1 MSAFADPA
9 AGPRVLVSPDK
20 FKGTLS
26 ASEAAAIIARAVL
39 TALPGAQVT
48 TLPVAD
54 GGEGTVDAV
63 LAAGWTHRISR
74 VAGPCGE
81 LTDAIWATDGNTA
94 VIELA
99 AASGLLKITPSD
111 HTAAHSGTF
120 GTGQLIL
127 EAIDSGAKRIVLGLG
142 GSASTDGGTGALT
155 ALGARFLDSDGQQL
169 PPGGAALAD
178 LADADLRGLDA
189 RLARVQVD
197 LCCDVERPL
206 LGAQGAAA
214 VFGPQKGATPER
226 VQALD
231 GGLRRLAM
239 ILNRLTG
246 RDAAQIPWGG
256 AAGGTSGGLFAAVGA
271 NYANGLDTVAELIGL
286 DGKLA
291 TSDLVIVGEGSLDEQ
306 SLTGK
311 APVGV
316 ARRAQRFGV
325 ITVAVAGRLQLEAA
339 SLKAAGI
346 AAAVGAADLAGSAAL
361 SAADPVTWLT
371 AAVAA
376 VIREVLER
384 EAGEPCATRPQ
395 SQKEFK

>member
-1 MSAFADPA
+1 MTAVADPA

-26 ASEAAAIIARAVL
+26 ASEAAAVIARAVL
-39 TALPGAQVT
+39 TALPRAQVT
-48 TLPVAD
+48 KLPVAD

-63 LAAGWTHRISR
+63 LAAGWTYRASR
-74 VAGPCGE
+74 VVGPCGD
-81 LTDAIWATDGNTA
+81 LTDAIWAFDGDTA

-111 HTAAHSGTF
+111 HTAAQSSTF

-155 ALGARFLDSDGQQL
+155 ALGARFLDSDGQRL
-169 PPGGAALAD
+169 PPGGAALVD
-178 LADADLRGLDA
+178 LADADLSGLDA
-189 RLARVQVD
+189 RLTRVQVD
-197 LCCDVERPL
+197 LCCDVESPL

-214 VFGPQKGATPER
+214 VFGPQKGATPQR

-231 GGLRRLAM
+231 GGLRRLAVV
-239 ILNRLTG
+239 LNRLTG

-271 NYANGLDTVAELIGL
+271 SYANGLDTVAELIGL
-286 DGKLA
+286 DGQLA
-291 TSDLVIVGEGSLDEQ
+291 RSDLVIVGEGSLDEQ

-325 ITVAVAGRLQLEAA
+325 VTVAVAGRLELEPAA
-339 SLKAAGI
+339 LASAGI
-346 AAAVGAADLAGSAAL
+346 AAAAGAADLAGSAAG
-361 SAADPVTWLT
+361 SMADPATWLA
-371 AAVAA
+371 AAVVAA
-376 VIREVLER
+376 ITDALAV
-384 EAGEPCATRPQ
+384 EAGRHLAVHAAPSPCQ
-395 SQKEFK
+395 H